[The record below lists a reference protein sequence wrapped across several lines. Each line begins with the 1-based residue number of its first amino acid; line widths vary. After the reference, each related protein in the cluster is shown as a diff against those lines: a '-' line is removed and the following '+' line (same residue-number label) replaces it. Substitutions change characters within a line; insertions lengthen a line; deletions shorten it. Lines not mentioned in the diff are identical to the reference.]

1 MITTIMAGFAFGYC
15 VMDII
20 QNYRA
25 RRTMNEL
32 LKSTLENDKWIK
44 TLKKSQT
51 NNLISVLNGLL
62 LIFNQLNNDQRINN
76 LNEWKKN
83 VRLW

>member
-25 RRTMNEL
+25 RRNENEL
-32 LKSTLENDKWIK
+32 LKFTSENE
-44 TLKKSQT
+44 SET
-51 NNLISVLNGLL
+51 NHT
-62 LIFNQLNNDQRINN
+62 
-76 LNEWKKN
+76 
-83 VRLW
+83 